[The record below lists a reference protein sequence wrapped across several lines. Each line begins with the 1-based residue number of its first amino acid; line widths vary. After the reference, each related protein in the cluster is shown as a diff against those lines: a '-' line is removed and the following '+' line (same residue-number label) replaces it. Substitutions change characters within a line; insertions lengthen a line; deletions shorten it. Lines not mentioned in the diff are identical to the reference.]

1 MSARFLPAGDSAIA
15 VEFGREIDLNI
26 NTKVAAM
33 RPVLDASSDEG

>member
-26 NTKVAAM
+26 NNQVAAM
-33 RPVLDASSDEG
+33 RTVIEAAID